1 MNIYEYVDTNYM
13 TYITGAVKA
22 NITSVLPSDSLNRLD
37 ASLSNMSTLDA
48 AIAALAHICS
58 VFSLATSP

>member
-1 MNIYEYVDTNYM
+1 M

-58 VFSLATSP
+58 VFSLVTLP